1 MTDKLLPQN
10 LGLQV
15 LQVVRQDLFP
25 QIPDFQ
31 DLNEEVK
38 YFDLPMIQLTASVF
52 LVDILGKSAADIIT
66 VMRSNIT

>member
-15 LQVVRQDLFP
+15 LQIVRQDLFP

-38 YFDLPMIQLTASVF
+38 YFDSSMIHLTASVF
-52 LVDILGKSAADIIT
+52 LVDILEKSAADIIK
-66 VMRSNIT
+66 VMSRNIT